1 MALSANSS
9 RTFRNTNVQRFK
21 CAASQT
27 IWKGAAVGVKESD
40 GLAYE
45 YDDAS
50 GMQFVGFASKKVV
63 TNASGYVELEGV
75 PDGYNTASTTPGYVD
90 VIAPDEIL
98 DNVSV
103 SGVSAQ
109 TDMFAPVF
117 MSDDDTFT
125 LTPVAAGGPVGFVLQ
140 VRDTSAGKADVM
152 IFNFANMAQH
162 LLADGGYRR
171 DFIGCFRNTMVATAL
186 TFLVASL
193 PLRGAGYAKN
203 LIVVVGR
210 KSSGHTGDM
219 KLQVTLNGTNLKFST
234 TNKFTFTDTQL
245 KIQGA
250 TLSKAIAASANNK
263 FADGELLN
271 IKASVPTR
279 PTNGF
284 MNIFLESVRRL
295 A

>member
-21 CAASQT
+21 VAASQT
-27 IWKGAAVGVKESD
+27 IWKGAGVGVKESD

-63 TNASGYVELEGV
+63 TNSSGFVEAEGV
-75 PDGYNTASTTPGYVD
+75 PEGYNASSTTPGYVD
-90 VIAPDEIL
+90 VIKPDEIL
-98 DNVSV
+98 DNVTV
-103 SGVSAQ
+103 TGVAAQ

-125 LTPVAAGGPVGFVLQ
+125 LTPNAAGAPVGMILQ
-140 VRDTSAGKADVM
+140 VRDASAAKADVM
-152 IFNFANMAQH
+152 IFNFANMGQH
-162 LLADGGYRR
+162 LLTEGGYRR
-171 DFIGCFRNTMVATAL
+171 DEVQLRNTMISTAL
-186 TFLVASL
+186 TFVVASL

-219 KLQVTLNGTNLKFST
+219 KFQVKLNGTFLKFST

-245 KIQGA
+245 KVQGGVH
-250 TLSKAIAASANNK
+250 SKAIAASANNK
-263 FADGELLN
+263 FADGELLE

-279 PTNGF
+279 PTQGF
-284 MNIFLESVRRL
+284 CTIILESVRRL